1 METRQKFRKPNKAI
15 FPEKWN
21 SQILISM
28 EKEKGGGGGEAT
40 MLLMQQPARWPL
52 DTAKLMCWL

>member
-28 EKEKGGGGGEAT
+28 EKETSRLQKRDIQKLPWKLKTIVYMTNSMKG
-40 MLLMQQPARWPL
+40 
-52 DTAKLMCWL
+52 